1 MYFNPFR
8 NNPLFLRVENT
19 LGKGEIA
26 RNEISPFSTL
36 SENSPPLLSNS
47 ELSSAKSLMLEE
59 SKNC

>member
-1 MYFNPFR
+1 MYFNLIP

-26 RNEISPFSTL
+26 RNEISSFSTL
-36 SENSPPLLSNS
+36 SENSPPLLLNS

-59 SKNC
+59 SKKC